1 MTAIHN
7 EREAVSK
14 DTMTLAV
21 KKDTTSL
28 ALQKEATPL
37 VVLDN
42 LAVTFHTFAGPV
54 PAVRGV
60 SLTVQPGEVV
70 GLVGESGCGKSVTL
84 QSLMGLLPTDR
95 ATVTVDSL
103 LVQGEEC
110 KQYSEAQW
118 RQLRGTTIAMVFQ
131 DPMTALN
138 PILAIGT
145 QLKESLRLGAKRHN
159 DTIADEEAAA
169 LELLT
174 KVGIADAK
182 RRLTQYPHEL
192 SGGMR
197 QRVVIAMALAGR
209 PTLLLADE
217 PTTALDVTTEAQILL
232 LLKELVKTEHM
243 GLLIISHNLRVIAQL
258 CDRMSVMYAG
268 QVVETGTV
276 EDLLGKP
283 QHPYLQGLLGS
294 LPTSATTTL
303 QAIGGQPPDMF
314 SLPKGCAL
322 HPRCKQAM
330 RVCAREMPSLTE
342 GVRCWLQAEKK
353 AVNV

>member
-1 MTAIHN
+1 MNTAIK
-7 EREAVSK
+7 EPALEQRYLSKRES
-14 DTMTLAV
+14 
-21 KKDTTSL
+21 
-28 ALQKEATPL
+28 PL
-37 VVLDN
+37 VKLEN
-42 LAVTFHTFAGPV
+42 LQVTFHTFAGPV

-60 SLTVQPGEVV
+60 SLVVQPGEVV

-84 QSLMGLLPTDR
+84 QSLMGLLPADR
-95 ATVTVDSL
+95 ATVSVDSL
-103 LVQGEEC
+103 TVAGENCTKYKE
-110 KQYSEAQW
+110 SQW
-118 RQLRGTTIAMVFQ
+118 RVLRGTTVAMVFQ

-138 PILAIGT
+138 PILSIGR
-145 QLKESLRLGAKRHN
+145 QLKEAIRLGAKRHN
-159 DTIADEEAAA
+159 TVVANEDAVA
-169 LELLT
+169 LELLQ
-174 KVGIADAK
+174 KVGIADAA

-232 LLKELVKTEHM
+232 LLQDLVKTEHM

-258 CDRMSVMYAG
+258 CDRMAVMYAG

-276 EDLLGKP
+276 ADLLGNPK
-283 QHPYLQGLLGS
+283 HPYLQGLLRS
-294 LPTSATTTL
+294 LPTKETTTL

-314 SLPKGCAL
+314 SLPTGCAF
-322 HPRCKQAM
+322 HPRCNQAM
-330 RVCAREMPSLTE
+330 RICAREIPTLTD

>member
-1 MTAIHN
+1 MSQNMNAIETGN
-7 EREAVSK
+7 VREK
-14 DTMTLAV
+14 
-21 KKDTTSL
+21 KKD
-28 ALQKEATPL
+28 PL
-37 VVLDN
+37 VSLEN
-42 LAVTFHTFAGPV
+42 LQVTFQTFAGPV

-60 SLTVQPGEVV
+60 SLSVQPGEVV

-84 QSLMGLLPTDR
+84 QALMGLLPKDR
-95 ATVTVDSL
+95 VNLTVDTL
-103 LVQGEEC
+103 AVAGQDC
-110 KQYSEAQW
+110 KNLKESQW
-118 RQLRGTTIAMVFQ
+118 RQLRGTTVAMVFQ

-138 PILAIGT
+138 PILSIGT
-145 QLKESLRLGAKRHN
+145 QLKEAISLGAERHKQ
-159 DTIADEEAAA
+159 TVGDETQEA
-169 LELLT
+169 LHLLQ
-174 KVGIADAK
+174 KVGIADAA

-209 PTLLLADE
+209 PALLLADE

-232 LLKELVKTEHM
+232 LVKELVKTEHM
-243 GLLIISHNLRVIAQL
+243 GLLVISHNLRVIAQL
-258 CDRMSVMYAG
+258 CDRMAVMYAG
-268 QVVETGTV
+268 QIVETGTI
-276 EDLLGKP
+276 EELLSNP

-314 SLPKGCAL
+314 SVPAGCAF

-330 RVCAREMPSLTE
+330 RICAREIPRLTD
-342 GVRCWLQAEKK
+342 GVRCWLQEEKK